1 MEDVRQIMSGFRDL
15 KVWQK
20 SKELAVLIY
29 RVTQEQV
36 FRRDFGFKDQIR
48 RAAISIPSN
57 IAEGDERGSNK
68 DAVRFFY
75 IAKGSLAELQTQI
88 EIAFEIGYLSEKN
101 MKELYDRSQIIG
113 RMLGSLI
120 KARS

>member
-1 MEDVRQIMSGFRDL
+1 MCGFKDL

-29 RVTQEQV
+29 KITQEKG
-36 FRRDFGFKDQIR
+36 FRQDFGFKDQIR

-57 IAEGDERGSNK
+57 IAEGDERGTNK
-68 DAVRFFY
+68 EAVRFFY

-88 EIAFEIGYLSEKN
+88 EIAFEIGYLREK
-101 MKELYDRSQIIG
+101 I
-113 RMLGSLI
+113 
-120 KARS
+120 